1 MTFSIYK
8 AMAGLLLPSSAIVVV
23 LAAGAVLLVLGRAKL
38 WARRLVVGGMTLLVV
53 GGILPAS
60 DVLVLPLEQRF
71 TRPDSPPQATAIIM
85 LGGFEVTS
93 VGRARGHLQLN
104 EAAERF
110 TEAALLAR
118 KLPQARL
125 IFAGG
130 DGGWMQADG
139 SAAHDVAANLEAF
152 EIVPDR
158 HVMEGRSR
166 TTFENAVELRRLLKP
181 KPDDRFIL
189 VTSAYHMPRA
199 VGVFRAQGFDV
210 VPWPTDYRTA
220 GWKHLR
226 LKPIPAAEGLARL
239 DMAFKE
245 WAGLVVYRLLGRTKE
260 LWPGPGV

>member
-8 AMAGLLLPSSAIVVV
+8 AIAGLLLPSSAIVVMLV
-23 LAAGAVLLVLGRAKL
+23 AGAVLLLLGWAKL
-38 WARRLVVGGMTLLVV
+38 WAHRLVVGGTTLLVL

-71 TRPDSPPQATAIIM
+71 TRPERPPQATGIIM

-93 VGRARGHLQLN
+93 VGKARGHLQLN

-110 TEAALLAR
+110 TEAVLLAR

-125 IFAGG
+125 IFTGG
-130 DGGWMQADG
+130 DGGWLQADG
-139 SAAHDVAANLEAF
+139 SAAPVVAANLEAF
-152 EIVPDR
+152 GIVRDR
-158 HVMEGRSR
+158 HVIEGRSR
-166 TTFENAVELRRLLKP
+166 TTFENAVELQRLLKP
-181 KPDDRFIL
+181 SSGDRFIL

-210 VPWPTDYRTA
+210 VSWPTDFRTA
-220 GWKHLR
+220 GWMHLR
-226 LKPIPAAEGLARL
+226 LKPMPVAEGLARL

-260 LWPGPGV
+260 LWPGPGM